1 MRKIALIGSKGY
13 IGKHFEW
20 FLREHNY
27 HVESYDLIESNE
39 NYYSQCNVSD
49 RKQVEKI
56 NLDVDYI
63 YMLAG
68 KTGTKNGFEFYDD
81 YINGNEISLLNLL
94 DAIRKS
100 PYRPRIIF
108 PSSRLIYKGKERP
121 LIEEDEKETKTI
133 YAVNKIACENILFAY
148 NNMYGIPY
156 TVYRICIPFGNM
168 LANDY
173 SFGTVGFFIRQ
184 AKEKGKI
191 TLYGDGN
198 NKRTFTSIEDLCKQ
212 IEYSASIKES
222 ENQIYNIGGTTYSL
236 AEAAQ
241 EIAKHF
247 NATIEY
253 IPYPEDD
260 LKIES
265 GSTFFNSTKLE
276 DLIKYTDYQ
285 NLDTLFNNKKI

>member
-27 HVESYDLIESNE
+27 HVESYDLIDSNE
-39 NYYSQCNVSD
+39 NNYSQCNVSD
-49 RKQVEKI
+49 REQVDKI
-56 NLDVDYI
+56 NLNVDYI

-68 KTGTKNGFEFYDD
+68 KTGTKNGFNFYED

-108 PSSRLIYKGKERP
+108 PSSRLIYKGKESP

-156 TVYRICIPFGNM
+156 TIYRICIPFGNM

-184 AKEKGKI
+184 AKEKGRI
-191 TLYGDGN
+191 TLYGNGC

-212 IEYSASIKES
+212 IEYSASTNES
-222 ENQIYNIGGTTYSL
+222 INQVYNIGGTTYSL
-236 AEAAQ
+236 LNAAK

-247 NATIEY
+247 DATIEH

-265 GSTFFNSTKLE
+265 GSTFFNSTKIEALTG
-276 DLIKYTDYQ
+276 YTDYQ
-285 NLDTLFNNKKI
+285 NLETLFGTIKS